1 MLKKIIKKFLIKLYF
16 GNSFFRKGIKFG
28 KGSFIRE
35 HSVVNGGKY
44 MKIGYNTRIYPYSRI
59 ECFDNISNEKLYP
72 KLTIGNNV
80 IMGRNTSIL
89 CTNEINIGDDSM
101 FASYSFISDENHGID
116 LSVKKR
122 YECQK
127 LTSKPVNIGKNC
139 WIGEK
144 VIILP
149 GVNVGNNSII
159 GAGSVV
165 TRSIPDNCIAVGNPA
180 RVIKKYNFSNN
191 KWEKIDERKNE

>member
-1 MLKKIIKKFLIKLYF
+1 MKKIIKKILLKYYF

-35 HSVVNGGKY
+35 HAQISGGNNIN
-44 MKIGYNTRIYPYSRI
+44 IGNHTRIYPYSRI
-59 ECFDNISNEKLYP
+59 ECFTNISNQKYNP

-80 IMGRNTSIL
+80 IMGRNTTIL
-89 CTNEINIGDDSM
+89 CADEISIGNDTM
-101 FASYSFISDENHGID
+101 FASYCFISDENHGID
-116 LSVKKR
+116 LSLNKR

-127 LTSKPVNIGKNC
+127 ITTKPIKIGKNC

-149 GVNVGNNSII
+149 GVNIGDNSII

-165 TRSIPDNCIAVGNPA
+165 TKDIPPNCIAVGNPA
-180 RVIKKYNFSNN
+180 RIIKKYNMKN
-191 KWEKIDERKNE
+191 KEWETIERK